1 MIYEALTGQ
10 ISGTGTINLP
20 SFFFGGALIT
30 ADGTNP
36 ATIKI
41 REDNAAG
48 KILMDITT
56 TVSVR
61 AIFPIKSESKKV
73 YYSITGTGGT
83 AQLFAGIN

>member
-1 MIYEALTGQ
+1 MIMQALSGQ
-10 ISGTGTINLP
+10 ISGTGTLDMP
-20 SFFFGGALIT
+20 SYFFGGALIT

-41 REDNAAG
+41 RENNSSG
-48 KILMDITT
+48 SILMDIST

-61 AIFPIKSESKKV
+61 AIFPIKSKSMKI